1 MKRLKLQSLCL
12 IFLFLFSTILNSCKI
27 PENIL
32 QSSSEVDFS
41 TPQNV
46 QITFNEHV
54 YDTTIVF
61 NKSKLEV
68 NFTNDKDLLSGA
80 YVCLVD
86 GVYKITYKDM
96 AFNGNISEL
105 SHSSLP
111 VIIYSFILSFEEKIL
126 LDAFD
131 KSRECYY
138 LKKNVN
144 GYFVT
149 LECYESDDNKFYSME
164 IK

>member
-1 MKRLKLQSLCL
+1 MKRLKVQSLCL
-12 IFLFLFSTILNSCKI
+12 IFLFLFCTTLKSCKI
-27 PENIL
+27 PESIL

-41 TPQNV
+41 IPQNV

-54 YDTTIVF
+54 YDTIIVF

-105 SHSSLP
+105 SHSFLP
-111 VIIYSFILSFEEKIL
+111 EIIYSFILSFEEKIL

-131 KSRECYY
+131 KSQECYY

-144 GYFVT
+144 GYFIT
-149 LECYESDDNKFYSME
+149 LECYETEDNKFYSME

>member
-1 MKRLKLQSLCL
+1 MKRLRFHSLCL
-12 IFLFLFSTILNSCKI
+12 IFLFLFCTTLNSCKI

-41 TPQNV
+41 TPQKV
-46 QITFNEHV
+46 QITFNEHI
-54 YDTTIVF
+54 YDTTIVY

-105 SHSSLP
+105 SHSFLP
-111 VIIYSFILSFEEKIL
+111 GIIYNFILSFEEKIL

-131 KSRECYY
+131 KSQECYF

-144 GYFVT
+144 GYFIT
-149 LECYESDDNKFYSME
+149 LECYETEDNKFYSME

>member
-1 MKRLKLQSLCL
+1 MKRLKVQSLCL
-12 IFLFLFSTILNSCKI
+12 IFLFLFCTTLNSCKI
-27 PENIL
+27 PENVL

-41 TPQNV
+41 IPQNV

-54 YDTTIVF
+54 YDTILVF

-105 SHSSLP
+105 SHSFLP
-111 VIIYSFILSFEEKIL
+111 EIIYSFILSFEEKIL

-131 KSRECYY
+131 KSQECYY

-144 GYFVT
+144 GYFIT
-149 LECYESDDNKFYSME
+149 LECYETEDNKFYSME